1 MEFFFFY
8 YGIYYWIK
16 QIIWHICCF
25 AICILTFDKPSLPGT
40 LSCEFEHPVCTK
52 NLLGIK

>member
-1 MEFFFFY
+1 MGFFFFY
-8 YGIYYWIK
+8 YGIYNWIK
-16 QIIWHICCF
+16 LIIGHIWYF
-25 AICILTFDKPSLPGT
+25 AICILTFDKPSLPDT